1 MTQGLVHAQD
11 RALSSWA
18 KRLQYYVYETVGAM
32 RIGQFFDI
40 VVGLPESLP
49 ALADVRGCLQHT
61 NSHARFIQRFGAAI
75 SLRLLHPGLLQRLI
89 LNPEPQ
95 STGSLLCSP
104 RTDCQKALGPGCS
117 APAGVHTCALQSQ
130 LRLPGSRSY
139 CIHTACIAAQGTGI
153 ETRVWLPGV

>member
-1 MTQGLVHAQD
+1 MHRTG
-11 RALSSWA
+11 ALSSWA

-75 SLRLLHPGLLQRLI
+75 SQRLLHPGLLQRFI
-89 LNPEPQ
+89 LNPESRTPKHGLTAVLTTYRLSKGAWSWVLSTCWRAYMRPAISAEAAGQ
-95 STGSLLCSP
+95 SLILHSHCMH
-104 RTDCQKALGPGCS
+104 CS
-117 APAGVHTCALQSQ
+117 AGH
-130 LRLPGSRSY
+130 
-139 CIHTACIAAQGTGI
+139 
-153 ETRVWLPGV
+153 RV